1 MVPSPPAVLVA
12 AEPTLYRAGL
22 VALLRQQWPAQ
33 PLTLTADAS
42 QLVDLV
48 RAQPFQTLILDGGLP
63 GRALP
68 ELLHHLR
75 LARPRQRLLVL
86 APEDGRPVA
95 VPAALLVPRHIA
107 PGQLATT
114 LAPWLDAT
122 PCQPPRRVPQPVPT
136 RISRRELEVL
146 HLVANDHCNQE
157 IADYLFV
164 SVRTVESHRRA
175 LLQKSGTR
183 TLAGLVAWALRAG
196 MVA

>member
-1 MVPSPPAVLVA
+1 MVASPPAVLVA

-22 VALLRQQWPAQ
+22 VALLHQQWPTL

-48 RAQPFQTLILDGGLP
+48 RAQPFQALILDGGLP

-68 ELLHHLR
+68 ELLHQLR
-75 LARPRQRLLVL
+75 LARPGQRLLVL
-86 APEDGRPVA
+86 APADGRPVA
-95 VPAALLVPRHIA
+95 VPAALLVPRHVA
-107 PGQLATT
+107 PGRLAAT

-122 PCQPPRRVPQPVPT
+122 ACQPPLRAPRPVPT

-157 IADYLFV
+157 IADHLFV

>member
-1 MVPSPPAVLVA
+1 MLPSSPTAVLVA

-22 VALLRQQWPAQ
+22 VALLRQQWPAL

-48 RAQPFQTLILDGGLP
+48 RTQPFQALILDGGLP

-68 ELLHHLR
+68 ELLHHLC
-75 LARPRQRLLVL
+75 LARPGQRLLVL

-95 VPAALLVPRHIA
+95 APAARLVPRHIA
-107 PGQLATT
+107 PGQLAAT

-122 PCQPPRRVPQPVPT
+122 PCQPSRATQPVPT

-157 IADYLFV
+157 IADHLFV